1 MTKVRPA
8 PDRPHHFWLDFLR
21 LLRRAARELSA
32 HDPLRLGAATAF
44 FTTFALPPIL
54 ILFTSVLGAL
64 YPASIVRTALL
75 EKLSD
80 LIGDTGAGL
89 LEQIVQNVTNIERS
103 RLVTVLGIV
112 FLLFVS
118 TTLFVVIQNSLND
131 LWQVRPRP
139 ASGRL
144 GRVLRERARSGS
156 LLLVTA
162 VLAVA
167 ALVVDSLLHLL
178 GDYIHEFDPTFTYFL
193 FQILNFGASMLI
205 LMLWF
210 GATFRNLSHA
220 RVPWPALW
228 RGALLTAVLFELG
241 QRLLGLLL
249 QPRNLGPIYGPAASL
264 VLLLLFVF
272 YSAMMFYFGA
282 SFTKAYAQYSGQP
295 IRPKPSAVSYRL
307 VNLPE
312 AEEA

>member
-1 MTKVRPA
+1 M
-8 PDRPHHFWLDFLR
+8 
-21 LLRRAARELSA
+21 LRRAGRELSA

-44 FTTFALPPIL
+44 FTTFALPPII
-54 ILFTSVLGAL
+54 ILFTAVLGSL
-64 YPASIVRTALL
+64 YPASIVRAALVN
-75 EKLSD
+75 KLSD
-80 LIGDTGAGL
+80 LIGDSGAGL
-89 LEQIVQNVTNIERS
+89 LDQIVMNVTNIERS
-103 RLVTVLGIV
+103 RLVTALGTV

-144 GRVLRERARSGS
+144 GLVVRERARSAS

-167 ALVVDSLLHLL
+167 ALVVDSLLHLM
-178 GDYIHEFDPTFTYFL
+178 GDYIRGFDATFLYYV
-193 FQILNFGASMLI
+193 FQVLNLVASLLI
-205 LMLWF
+205 LAAWF

-241 QRLLGLLL
+241 QRALGVLL
-249 QPRNLGPIYGPAASL
+249 QPRNLGPIYGPAASV

-282 SFTKAYAQYSGQP
+282 SFTKAYAHYAGQP
-295 IRPKPSAVSYRL
+295 IRPKASGVRYRL
-307 VNLPE
+307 VNLPD
-312 AEEA
+312 AEDEDK